1 MSFGHEMQLLDA
13 ISKLFVVELELKF
26 GDFGDIQYVFVHL
39 LWMQGNKINI
49 RVVSLTQ
56 LS

>member
-13 ISKLFVVELELKF
+13 ISKLFVVELELEF